1 MTELADCLDDDGF
14 IIQVNR
20 YIIKFVGIANSVILF
35 GTIQIVAFQVSA
47 DRQTRTIK
55 QRFFGAVL
63 YQEAAWFDSMSGG
76 ELSGRLS
83 KLV

>member
-20 YIIKFVGIANSVILF
+20 YIINFVRIDNSVIF
-35 GTIQIVAFQVSA
+35 VGTIQIVAFQVST
-47 DRQTRTIK
+47 DRQARTIK

-63 YQEAAWFDSMSGG
+63 YQEAAWFDSKSGG
-76 ELSGRLS
+76 ELFGRLS
-83 KLV
+83 K